1 MLGRYGKIFALGH
14 RATKG
19 LLDKPVVVE
28 EKVDGSQISW
38 GLLGDPPRLSARSK
52 RLTLDLDEPPNLFGP
67 SVASIRR
74 MAEDG
79 LLSPGVVYRGEAMG
93 RPRHNTL
100 TYGRVPKGHIALFD
114 VDAGTQDYLAYE
126 EKARV
131 ASRLGIEAVPLLFEG
146 MLSSAARL
154 EKLLEL
160 ESFLGGPSIE
170 GVVVKRAH
178 QVPLFGEDGLP
189 IRAKF
194 VSEKFKEA
202 HAVNPDW
209 KRLRQTEFLKV
220 LAESVSGPARWEKV
234 VTGLLA
240 EGLIEG
246 GTPVEI
252 GRIIRHIREDVR
264 DGVPGRPEGPPVE
277 ALREALRLRRHQGVP
292 RVVQEAA
299 GGSRVR
305 GLTTYC
311 LGALAMH
318 ARHWLAAEIA
328 EDLRTALEA
337 FEAAAAELEAK
348 VGSRCG
354 DTVIRLAW

>member
-1 MLGRYGKIFALGH
+1 MCPPAVTSETTITSTPWPRSGDDSPRSRCGSRIGSLGRYGKIFALGH

-38 GLLGDPPRLSARSK
+38 GLVGDPPRLWARSK
-52 RLTLDLDEPPNLFGP
+52 RLTLDLDEPPNLFAP
-67 SVASIRR
+67 SVASIQR
-74 MAEDG
+74 MAEDH
-79 LLSPGVVYRGEAMG
+79 LLTPGVVYRGEAMG

-100 TYGRVPKGHIALFD
+100 AYGRVPQGHIALFD
-114 VDAGTQDYLAYE
+114 VDAGTEDYLGCE

-131 ASRLGIEAVPLLFEG
+131 ATRLGIEAVPLLFEG
-146 MLSSAARL
+146 VLSSPARL

-160 ESFLGGPSIE
+160 ESFLGGPRIE
-170 GVVVKRAH
+170 GVVIKRAH
-178 QVPLFGEDGLP
+178 EVPLFGEDGLP

-209 KRLRQTEFLKV
+209 KRLRQTEFLRV

-234 VTGLLA
+234 VTGLMA

-252 GRIIRHIREDVR
+252 GRIIGYIREDVR
-264 DGVPGRPEGPPVE
+264 DECLDDLKDRLWKHFERRFDGAVTKGFPEWYKK
-277 ALREALRLRRHQGVP
+277 RLA
-292 RVVQEAA
+292 EAA
-299 GGSRVR
+299 FG
-305 GLTTYC
+305 
-311 LGALAMH
+311 
-318 ARHWLAAEIA
+318 E
-328 EDLRTALEA
+328 
-337 FEAAAAELEAK
+337 
-348 VGSRCG
+348 
-354 DTVIRLAW
+354 